1 MQENSLALLVNLP
14 LVLTR
19 RDGDLVRIVGKK
31 RDRDGSGPYE
41 GWLAIDEMSGR
52 DDTVFREEHLAP
64 LPPLSPLAAKVYR
77 VLSKGELL
85 GESHAMIHHIK
96 AHHFELPLL
105 FLSTVQYIAA
115 LLPNAPLDRLNALRH
130 AAEEA
135 GFAVC
140 GPLHACVRRPPL
152 PEEGAALPPPI
163 VSVESRIEALFLPS
177 DESVLPYI
185 IQLPRRIDYL
195 HAISEALNATT
206 ACPYALFN
214 GQGGGKKGG
223 LRAVPP
229 LVYVGVNDTP
239 PSSVNRLASSL
250 AGVTLHDVRLSNLLH
265 HHLSEDE
272 R

>member
-1 MQENSLALLVNLP
+1 MQVQENSLARLVNLP

-115 LLPNAPLDRLNALRH
+115 LLPNAAQRTALP
-130 AAEEA
+130 AAPA
-135 GFAVC
+135 RRTKDA
-140 GPLHACVRRPPL
+140 AMTRRPPSLNAIPPHPL
-152 PEEGAALPPPI
+152 PETPT
-163 VSVESRIEALFLPS
+163 
-177 DESVLPYI
+177 
-185 IQLPRRIDYL
+185 
-195 HAISEALNATT
+195 HTT
-206 ACPYALFN
+206 AMPH
-214 GQGGGKKGG
+214 
-223 LRAVPP
+223 P
-229 LVYVGVNDTP
+229 LP
-239 PSSVNRLASSL
+239 AQ
-250 AGVTLHDVRLSNLLH
+250 A
-265 HHLSEDE
+265 
-272 R
+272 